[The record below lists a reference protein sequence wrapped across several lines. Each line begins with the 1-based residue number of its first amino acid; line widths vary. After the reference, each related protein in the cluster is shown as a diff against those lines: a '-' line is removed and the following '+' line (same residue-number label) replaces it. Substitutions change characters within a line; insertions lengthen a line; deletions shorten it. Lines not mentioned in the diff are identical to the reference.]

1 MKQPLG
7 LALLAQLRRLG
18 QAPELAV
25 IVTDDWRYVPLAE
38 EIGALAIYAKP
49 EHHACDWSPIAGL
62 FVILIANRSSSSAIA
77 DLSTAL
83 LRANPSRLE
92 ALTRSGLRLVWD
104 AEKGA

>member
-1 MKQPLG
+1 MIPHG
-7 LALLAQLRRLG
+7 LTLLKRLRSLG
-18 QAPELAV
+18 QSPELAV
-25 IVTDDWRYVPLAE
+25 LVTDDWRYVPLAE
-38 EIGALAIYAKP
+38 EIGALAIYVKP

-62 FVILIANRSSSSAIA
+62 FVILISHRSSSSAVA

>member
-1 MKQPLG
+1 MIPHG
-7 LALLAQLRRLG
+7 LTLLKRLRSLG

-25 IVTDDWRYVPLAE
+25 LVTDDWRYVPLAE
-38 EIGALAIYAKP
+38 EIGALAIYVKP

-62 FVILIANRSSSSAIA
+62 FVILIANRSSAAAIA